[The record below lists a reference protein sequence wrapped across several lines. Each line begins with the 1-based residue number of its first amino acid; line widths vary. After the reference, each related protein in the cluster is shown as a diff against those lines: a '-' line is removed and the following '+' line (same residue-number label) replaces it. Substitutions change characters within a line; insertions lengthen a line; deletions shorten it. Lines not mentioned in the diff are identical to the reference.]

1 MKDEELDRIS
11 CLPGDIIDQ
20 ILSHLPIKEA
30 ARTSVLSSKWSNNW
44 YTLPNLVFD
53 KNCVST
59 EPYEDSTVIHNKFS
73 RIVDH
78 VLLLHYGPIN
88 KFEINDNYS
97 NLIDIDRWILHLI
110 RRSIKKLVLKIN
122 GLNWFQP
129 YKIPWRLF
137 SCQSLQ
143 HLELSCCCLKPPM
156 TFKGFKNL
164 KNLRLSNVKMTQ
176 DDFENLI
183 SSSPLLEK
191 LIFLVSNTFKQ
202 IDGFKQI
209 NIYGPNLK
217 VFDFIGDFEDI
228 SFHNTFKLS
237 ELIVHLSTGR
247 IQGECS
253 SNLLQF
259 FIHLPNIQ
267 SLEINHS
274 FLKV

>member
-1 MKDEELDRIS
+1 MKDAELDKNS

-59 EPYEDSTVIHNKFS
+59 APSQDSTVIHNKFS

-88 KFEINDNYS
+88 KFEINDHYS
-97 NLIDIDRWILHLI
+97 NLIDPSQTTDIDRWILHLI

-122 GLNWFQP
+122 RFNWLQH

-191 LIFLVSNTFKQ
+191 LIFLDSNTFKQ
-202 IDGFKQI
+202 I
-209 NIYGPNLK
+209 N
-217 VFDFIGDFEDI
+217 
-228 SFHNTFKLS
+228 
-237 ELIVHLSTGR
+237 
-247 IQGECS
+247 
-253 SNLLQF
+253 
-259 FIHLPNIQ
+259 
-267 SLEINHS
+267 
-274 FLKV
+274 